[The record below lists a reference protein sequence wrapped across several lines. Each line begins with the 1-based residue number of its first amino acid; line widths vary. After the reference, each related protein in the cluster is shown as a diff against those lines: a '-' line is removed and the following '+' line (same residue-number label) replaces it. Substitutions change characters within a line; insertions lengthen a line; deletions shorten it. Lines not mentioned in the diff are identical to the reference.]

1 MTSAAPKELSA
12 KTLATLTAI
21 MDNPGKTAIDIAA
34 LESVSLGAV
43 SGGVSSLRKAGLI
56 TVDEDGKLHPT
67 DEATFEYGGGA
78 GGPAT
83 PAKVAATDVRGELE
97 DDLEVETA
105 GASTGAAVV
114 VLEDADTLPA
124 TITAVEVAPVIETA
138 PVVAVEEVLEAEPA
152 AAPSTAPAI
161 EMVSVGTAVAEAAV
175 IAASTPTVAK
185 AAPAAGTAAPSKA
198 ALARAV
204 FEANKDQPR
213 KVLMALLMGPEV
225 GLSINGANTYL
236 HNIRKQAGLVKPR
249 AAAGT
254 TPAAEAA
261 PVVVAAPAYVP
272 ETVVEVPVAEV
283 VDTTGV
289 VEVEVA
295 ETAPE

>member
-138 PVVAVEEVLEAEPA
+138 PVVAVEEVLEAEPVA
-152 AAPSTAPAI
+152 AAPAI

-185 AAPAAGTAAPSKA
+185 VTPAAGTAAPSKA

-225 GLSINGANTYL
+225 GLSVNGANTYL

-283 VDTTGV
+283 VDATGV